1 MTTTPWQTEER
12 RIYLRDIY
20 FLIFIVILSV
30 GLAELFLVGEDAE
43 PVDRILSYLMVFVP
57 LGAINLLAHYYYR
70 NRRIRAREIARACVS
85 PRGAQSPT

>member
-20 FLIFIVILSV
+20 FLIFIVILSI

-43 PVDRILSYLMVFVP
+43 PVDRILS
-57 LGAINLLAHYYYR
+57 
-70 NRRIRAREIARACVS
+70 
-85 PRGAQSPT
+85 